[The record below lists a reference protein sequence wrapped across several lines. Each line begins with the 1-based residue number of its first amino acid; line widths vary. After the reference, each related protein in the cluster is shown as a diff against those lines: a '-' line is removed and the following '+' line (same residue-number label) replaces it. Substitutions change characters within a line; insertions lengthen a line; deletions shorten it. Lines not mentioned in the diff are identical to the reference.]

1 MLKRFDFNQHREI
14 LMLDQN
20 FKSSI
25 ISTRFILV
33 NFLGKHTHNK
43 IPSKTIRYIMPN
55 LVQNSFGLGHE
66 VFKMSFWLLEFFWYF
81 FVKCWIT
88 LTFWWDELCWF
99 FYSAPLWSLECH
111 FRVVRTFG
119 SHYLGPKWIKRA
131 VWHFEYLAIFCREV
145 ISSLFAFAN
154 PWLLQ

>member
-66 VFKMSFWLLEFFWYF
+66 VFKMSF
-81 FVKCWIT
+81 
-88 LTFWWDELCWF
+88 
-99 FYSAPLWSLECH
+99 
-111 FRVVRTFG
+111 
-119 SHYLGPKWIKRA
+119 
-131 VWHFEYLAIFCREV
+131 
-145 ISSLFAFAN
+145 
-154 PWLLQ
+154 